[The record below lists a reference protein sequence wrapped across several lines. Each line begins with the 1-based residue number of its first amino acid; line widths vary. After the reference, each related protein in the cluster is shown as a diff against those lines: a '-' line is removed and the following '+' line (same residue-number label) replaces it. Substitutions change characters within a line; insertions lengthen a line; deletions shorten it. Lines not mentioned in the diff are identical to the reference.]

1 MPYLFATEHHNDAD
15 YAAGRVFYSLP
26 GHPAFP
32 VRLASEIFQR
42 CLALRKADGLTAP
55 CALYDPCCG
64 GAYHLATAAYLHGE
78 HIASITASDI
88 DAEVLALA
96 RRNLELLTLPGLD
109 RRIAELELLWA
120 DYGKR
125 SHEDALASA
134 ERLRERLSSL
144 TERHTI
150 ALSVFQADALDRPRI
165 LGEVGAHAVDVVT
178 TDVPYNRLSAWQGD
192 AVAAAPPDPLWQM
205 LEALRSVLAPGAVVA
220 IASDKGQ
227 KAAHEAYRR
236 VDRFQI
242 GKRRIILLRPST
254 ESMGKK
260 EGQF

>member
-32 VRLASEIFQR
+32 VRLASEMFQR
-42 CLALRKADGLTAP
+42 CLALREADSLTAP

-64 GAYHLATAAYLHGE
+64 GAYHLATLGYLHGE

-88 DAEVLALA
+88 DVDALALA
-96 RRNLELLTLPGLD
+96 QRNLALLTLPGLD

-120 DYGKR
+120 DYGKA
-125 SHEDALASA
+125 SHMKALESA
-134 ERLRERLSSL
+134 GRLRERLCVL
-144 TERHTI
+144 AERSAI
-150 ALSVFQADALDRPRI
+150 PVSVFQADATEPMSLVET
-165 LGEVGAHAVDVVT
+165 LGVATVDVVL

-192 AVAAAPPDPLWQM
+192 AVDPLWHM
-205 LEALRSVLAPGAVVA
+205 LEALRPVLAPGAVVA

-227 KAAHEAYRR
+227 KAAHEAYQR

-242 GKRRIILLRPST
+242 GKRRIVLLRLST
-254 ESMGKK
+254 DSTGVM
-260 EGQF
+260 EGQS